1 MSSSVCA
8 HRLLL
13 TKEALREYKY
23 NQLIFKYA
31 VQIRDTIC
39 EDIEKGNISCDKQ
52 TKYAFKLDQQQSMV
66 YKTVLQIRN
75 KSRVHTDVIT
85 QLRQFFPD
93 SKITI
98 EERDQMDGF
107 TVTHGTYIDV
117 DWS

>member
-13 TKEALREYKY
+13 TKEALRDYKY

-39 EDIEKGNISCDKQ
+39 DDIEKGNVLCDKQ
-52 TKYAFKLDQQQSMV
+52 TKYAFKLDQQQAV
-66 YKTVLQIRN
+66 AYKGAVQIHH
-75 KSRVHTDVIT
+75 KSRVHIDVIT
-85 QLRQFFPD
+85 QLRHFFPD
-93 SKITI
+93 STI
-98 EERDQMDGF
+98 SLEERDQLDGF
-107 TVTHGTYIDV
+107 TVTNGTYIEV